1 MSNDNKTGN
10 ALEQELVKRLE
21 QFDRRFD
28 RNGWF
33 FLVIVIVIFFIT
45 LYLFMQIFRVP
56 EVDTYTSSNEI
67 LGQIESLEERIESYE
82 IRLDDLEAE

>member
-1 MSNDNKTGN
+1 MSDENKTGI

-82 IRLDDLEAE
+82 IRIEELEAE

>member
-10 ALEQELVKRLE
+10 VLEQELVKRLE

-82 IRLDDLEAE
+82 IRIEELEAE

>member
-1 MSNDNKTGN
+1 
-10 ALEQELVKRLE
+10 
-21 QFDRRFD
+21 
-28 RNGWF
+28 
-33 FLVIVIVIFFIT
+33 
-45 LYLFMQIFRVP
+45 MQIFRVP

>member
-1 MSNDNKTGN
+1 MSDNNKTGN
-10 ALEQELVKRLE
+10 VLEQELVKRLE

-67 LGQIESLEERIESYE
+67 LGQIESLEQRIESYE
-82 IRLDDLEAE
+82 IRIEELEAE

>member
-1 MSNDNKTGN
+1 MSNDNKIGN

>member
-1 MSNDNKTGN
+1 MSDDNKTGN
-10 ALEQELVKRLE
+10 VLEQELVKRLE

-67 LGQIESLEERIESYE
+67 LGQIESLEQRIESYE
-82 IRLDDLEAE
+82 IRIEELEAE

>member
-1 MSNDNKTGN
+1 MSDENKTGN

-82 IRLDDLEAE
+82 IRIEDLEAV

>member
-1 MSNDNKTGN
+1 MSDDNKTGN
-10 ALEQELVKRLE
+10 VLEQELVKRLE

-82 IRLDDLEAE
+82 IRIEELEAE

>member
-1 MSNDNKTGN
+1 MSDENKTGN

-82 IRLDDLEAE
+82 IRIEELEAE

>member
-1 MSNDNKTGN
+1 MSDENKTGN

-33 FLVIVIVIFFIT
+33 FLVIIIVIFFIT

-82 IRLDDLEAE
+82 IRIEELEAE

>member
-1 MSNDNKTGN
+1 MSDESKTGN

-82 IRLDDLEAE
+82 IRIEELEAE

>member
-45 LYLFMQIFRVP
+45 IYLFMQIFRVP

>member
-1 MSNDNKTGN
+1 MSDNNKTGN
-10 ALEQELVKRLE
+10 VLEQELVKRLE

-82 IRLDDLEAE
+82 IRIEELEAE

>member
-1 MSNDNKTGN
+1 MSDENKTGN

-67 LGQIESLEERIESYE
+67 LGQIESLEQRIESYE
-82 IRLDDLEAE
+82 IRIEELEAE

>member
-1 MSNDNKTGN
+1 MSDENKTGN

-56 EVDTYTSSNEI
+56 EVDTYTSSREI
-67 LGQIESLEERIESYE
+67 LGQIESLEERIES
-82 IRLDDLEAE
+82 